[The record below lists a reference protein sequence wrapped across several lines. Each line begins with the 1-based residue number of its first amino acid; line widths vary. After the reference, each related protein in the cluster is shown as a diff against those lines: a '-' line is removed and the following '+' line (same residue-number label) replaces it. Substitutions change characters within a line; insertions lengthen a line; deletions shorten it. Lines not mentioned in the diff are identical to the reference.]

1 MTFSTLTLFMMLI
14 SLNTIMHNML
24 DTAHRSDHI
33 HCRHFFF
40 SKKPDVTSQKIKKQ
54 KTRQTHLII
63 HSLSFPDRPDSSEV
77 LPPFRVI

>member
-1 MTFSTLTLFMMLI
+1 MAFSTLTLFMMLI

-24 DTAHRSDHI
+24 DTAHLSDHI
-33 HCRHFFF
+33 HCRHLKK
-40 SKKPDVTSQKIKKQ
+40 KKPDVTSQKIKKQ